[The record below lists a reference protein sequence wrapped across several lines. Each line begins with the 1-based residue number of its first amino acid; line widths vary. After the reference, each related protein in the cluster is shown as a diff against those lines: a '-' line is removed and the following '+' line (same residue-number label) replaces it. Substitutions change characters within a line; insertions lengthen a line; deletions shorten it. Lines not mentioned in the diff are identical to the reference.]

1 MPSADRSLKLFAGNA
16 NPELAR
22 SIADYLGHALG
33 DIELT
38 QFSDGEVRC
47 QLQENVRGTDV
58 FLIQP
63 TCRPVNRSLM
73 ELLIMCDAA
82 RRASAARITAV
93 MPYFGYARQDK
104 KDEPRVPIT
113 AKLVADQLAAAGA
126 ERVLAMDLHAGQ
138 IQGFFNIPVDH
149 LFAAPVAVRYF
160 ESMNLDNVVVVAP
173 DAGAVERARAIAK
186 RLHAG
191 LAIIDKRRLRANKAV
206 AMHVIGDVEGC
217 NAILYDDMVDTAGT
231 LTQGAQAL
239 VDNGAKAVYAFS
251 THAVLS
257 GPAVDRIEEGP
268 FAKVIVTDTI
278 PLRGA
283 AKKCSSILVLSVAEL
298 LGEAI
303 RNIHEETSVSSLFI

>member
-22 SIADYLGHALG
+22 SIADHLGHALG
-33 DIELT
+33 AISLT

-47 QLQENVRGTDV
+47 QLKENVRGTDV

-138 IQGFFNIPVDH
+138 LQGFFNIPVDH
-149 LFAAPVAVRYF
+149 LFAAPVAVRHF
-160 ESMNLDNVVVVAP
+160 ESMDLDNVVMVAP

-191 LAIIDKRRLRANKAV
+191 LAIIDKRRLHANKAV
-206 AMHVIGDVEGC
+206 AMHVVGDVEGC

-231 LTQGAQAL
+231 LTEGAKAL
-239 VDNGAKAVYAFS
+239 VANGAKAVYAFS

-257 GPAVDRIEEGP
+257 GSAVNEIEKGP

-283 AKKCSSILVLSVAEL
+283 AKKCSRILVLSVAEL
-298 LGEAI
+298 LGDAI
-303 RNIHEETSVSSLFI
+303 RNIHEETSLSSLFI